1 MTVYYSKGGTSGSEL
16 DFHTPSNW
24 NTATNGTG
32 TDATSLSGH
41 DLILQ
46 ANHYYEVTADAT
58 IGSLKTEAD
67 SHLKGASGF
76 TIYANGKD
84 GNNYTYDLD
93 GTLDNDNQLNLS
105 VTYAGATNLDVEPQ
119 TANYIRNLTLSH
131 ASLVATLQRQLVVKD
146 KINIINGEL
155 NCGSVNIT
163 SELANLEIHKTNSA
177 AKLNYGTNTV
187 TCGRLGESNGGV
199 GKIEGTGDAIA
210 GSGGKIIVQKT
221 GNIRIIDLGSTAVF
235 TGTVVL
241 EYNGNATSTAQDFRP
256 SSGTFDI
263 IVNCD
268 NTTDTVLCNAA
279 TNNINNLLIT
289 KGIFDPNSSALTVAG
304 TIEVGPDS
312 GAADQAKFNAGASDC
327 TIGSGKTDGVA
338 LHVRQGGTADLGSGT
353 HTIGSIA
360 VDNNAAAK
368 FTNTSDTT
376 TLDGNSNDNSRI
388 INIGGSSTCTAA
400 GTMNVTAAAGRL
412 QISNQAGVNNLTLT
426 GNVTYNLHGNSLIS
440 NTLTITSGTTLDTQT
455 TSSSGTFRNLT
466 VAGHIFGDGIFTA
479 DESTITVAGQI
490 TVGTVN
496 LTSGAITSN
505 DDFRP
510 STKTNIDGNGSITA
524 NGSSQI
530 GGLIDIGASNTPTL
544 QAGRLHSTLDIPSGN
559 QGQSTFNL
567 ALNENQSNGPARHVF
582 FYNLNLDSEGTE
594 NNTYTMQEAIT
605 CTGNLTIT
613 DGVIDTGSDHALTVG
628 ANTDDGGATGHLLI
642 LDAGELVCNSSTVI
656 VGSLYCQI
664 AAGSNGTGFAEL
676 NLPDSS
682 GSFTVRGPEKNGY
695 VFRLDNQAECNHNSG
710 TITFSL
716 TAENHP
722 SIMDVTSLRGT
733 GVNNILVTQTV
744 SSASSGGVL
753 EFVGSDTVKGNLTLT
768 GNGSESCIVDTNF
781 NGASLTIEG
790 DVTVNNHSTFI
801 KRTTNT
807 GNYSFGGLKLSGGS
821 TFNATSGTTTITNR
835 ITGESHLWKNDGGT
849 FNHNNG
855 TVKFNDNDHS
865 AVKENTFYNVEVESN
880 LGDYA
885 VSFEAQGGGGNPFTI
900 LNNLTITRGD
910 FELVNANDTL
920 DIHGQTIIN
929 GSSNSGARF
938 NNDKNQTGTITHHGL
953 VTIIQGT
960 YHVEDGAT
968 VNMAGIRNVGGLV
981 D

>member
-327 TIGSGKTDGVA
+327 TI
-338 LHVRQGGTADLGSGT
+338 
-353 HTIGSIA
+353 
-360 VDNNAAAK
+360 
-368 FTNTSDTT
+368 
-376 TLDGNSNDNSRI
+376 
-388 INIGGSSTCTAA
+388 
-400 GTMNVTAAAGRL
+400 
-412 QISNQAGVNNLTLT
+412 
-426 GNVTYNLHGNSLIS
+426 
-440 NTLTITSGTTLDTQT
+440 
-455 TSSSGTFRNLT
+455 
-466 VAGHIFGDGIFTA
+466 
-479 DESTITVAGQI
+479 
-490 TVGTVN
+490 
-496 LTSGAITSN
+496 
-505 DDFRP
+505 
-510 STKTNIDGNGSITA
+510 
-524 NGSSQI
+524 
-530 GGLIDIGASNTPTL
+530 
-544 QAGRLHSTLDIPSGN
+544 
-559 QGQSTFNL
+559 
-567 ALNENQSNGPARHVF
+567 
-582 FYNLNLDSEGTE
+582 
-594 NNTYTMQEAIT
+594 
-605 CTGNLTIT
+605 
-613 DGVIDTGSDHALTVG
+613 
-628 ANTDDGGATGHLLI
+628 
-642 LDAGELVCNSSTVI
+642 
-656 VGSLYCQI
+656 
-664 AAGSNGTGFAEL
+664 
-676 NLPDSS
+676 
-682 GSFTVRGPEKNGY
+682 
-695 VFRLDNQAECNHNSG
+695 
-710 TITFSL
+710 
-716 TAENHP
+716 
-722 SIMDVTSLRGT
+722 
-733 GVNNILVTQTV
+733 
-744 SSASSGGVL
+744 
-753 EFVGSDTVKGNLTLT
+753 
-768 GNGSESCIVDTNF
+768 
-781 NGASLTIEG
+781 
-790 DVTVNNHSTFI
+790 
-801 KRTTNT
+801 
-807 GNYSFGGLKLSGGS
+807 
-821 TFNATSGTTTITNR
+821 
-835 ITGESHLWKNDGGT
+835 
-849 FNHNNG
+849 
-855 TVKFNDNDHS
+855 
-865 AVKENTFYNVEVESN
+865 
-880 LGDYA
+880 
-885 VSFEAQGGGGNPFTI
+885 
-900 LNNLTITRGD
+900 
-910 FELVNANDTL
+910 
-920 DIHGQTIIN
+920 
-929 GSSNSGARF
+929 
-938 NNDKNQTGTITHHGL
+938 
-953 VTIIQGT
+953 
-960 YHVEDGAT
+960 
-968 VNMAGIRNVGGLV
+968 
-981 D
+981 